1 MNRREFTKTTALGFG
16 AGLTLLSG
24 TASVF
29 GAAANEKIHLGFIG
43 CGGRGRQLLGDFV
56 LRNDVHVLHC
66 CDPFRERAEAAAGT
80 VERSSELKTKPTLST
95 DMQTVLDD
103 PNVDAVVC
111 ALPDHWHALACILAC
126 QAGKDVYTE
135 KPASHSAWE
144 GRKMVEAARKYKR
157 IVQHGTQCRSAPYC
171 IAAQKYI
178 ADGKLGKIHYVR
190 VYNMK
195 EWENFTLA
203 PPTAVPEGV
212 DWDRWLGP
220 APTRPFS
227 PSYSSVW
234 HHLWDF
240 SSGDMI
246 NDGIHQIDLTRMLIG
261 KELPK
266 SAYCVGGRFHS
277 QGGAETPDTQMITWE
292 FDDLVMTF
300 ELTLYTP
307 YMLKIDPEVR
317 NNDMFP
323 YWLQCATRIE
333 IYGSEGLMMV
343 GRHGGGWQVFVRT
356 KNREPV
362 VADSMHG
369 RFPDP
374 EHKENFLACVRSRDL
389 PNADIEIGHRS
400 TLLAHYATIS
410 YRLGGQKLVI
420 DPRTETITDN
430 PEAMKLFKREYRKPY
445 EVPENV

>member
-1 MNRREFTKTTALGFG
+1 MKQSALGIG
-16 AGLTLLSG
+16 AGVTILKTS
-24 TASVF
+24 ASVF
-29 GAAANEKIHLGFIG
+29 GQQANNKVNLGFIG
-43 CGGRGRQLLGDFV
+43 CGGRGRQLLGDFIS
-56 LRNDVHVLHC
+56 RNDVNVLHC
-66 CDPFRERAEAAAGT
+66 CDPFRDRAEAASGT
-80 VERSSELKTKPTLST
+80 IEGSALKTKPTLST
-95 DMQTVLDD
+95 DMRTVLDD
-103 PNVDAVVC
+103 PKVDAVVC
-111 ALPDHWHALACILAC
+111 ALPDHWHALACVLAC

-135 KPASHSAWE
+135 KPVSHSAWE

-195 EWENFTLA
+195 EWGNFELA
-203 PPTAVPEGV
+203 PATAVPEGV

-220 APTRPFS
+220 APMRPFS
-227 PSYSSVW
+227 PSYPSVW

-246 NDGIHQIDLTRMLIG
+246 NDGIHQLDLARMLIG
-261 KELPK
+261 RELPK
-266 SAYCVGGRFHS
+266 SAYCVGGRFNS
-277 QGGAETPDTQMITWE
+277 QGSAETPDTQIATWE

-307 YMLKIDPEVR
+307 YMLKIDPDVR
-317 NNDMFP
+317 NSDMFP

-333 IYGSEGLMMV
+333 IYGSEGLMMM
-343 GRHGGGWQVFVRT
+343 GRHGGGWEVFVRT

-362 VADSMHG
+362 VTDSMYG

-374 EHKENFLACVRSRDL
+374 EHKENFLQCVRNREL

-420 DPRTETITDN
+420 DPKTQTIIGN
-430 PEAMKLFKREYRKPY
+430 PEAMKFFKREYRKPY
-445 EVPENV
+445 EIPENV